1 MVSAGILVSAG
12 ITRTPGANPAD
23 TIGGFIMIVLSTQN
37 ISKHFGVV
45 RALDGVSIDLLAGQV
60 HGIVGENG
68 AGKSTLMKIL
78 SGVERPDSGQ
88 VMFRGQLVDL
98 RNPLDAQRMGISMIH
113 QELNLID
120 ELSVADNIF
129 LGREKTVAGFVDR
142 SSTMT
147 AATEILGSIRCD
159 VPANA
164 KVKSLSIAQKQMIEI
179 AKAVSIKA
187 SVLIMDEP
195 TAVLSGRETAAL
207 FDLVN
212 RLRGDGVAVV
222 YISHLLPEVLKI
234 CDQATVMRDGKIVE
248 TIQSERAT
256 KTPVLSCAEEP
267 GRSAHDPALRRT
279 SERASPTLEQIG
291 ERGLASRM
299 VGRPLADHFPKR
311 EPAGEEIAI
320 EVTGLNVPGK
330 VKDVSFV
337 VRRGE
342 ILGFAGLIGAG
353 RTEMAEAVCGLR
365 KKSSGHVSV
374 SGKLVSIRNVR
385 DAVRAGLAYL
395 SEDRKATGLTLAMS
409 IAQNTTLASLK
420 QRWIRRSAETA
431 TTHRRV
437 DELKIKVGNIHNPV
451 SSLSGGNQQ
460 KVALA
465 KWLETK
471 PKVLFVDEPTRG
483 VDIGAKEQIYQL
495 IQSLTRAGMACIL
508 ISSELN
514 EVIGLSHRIAVMRNG
529 QIAATLDAASATE
542 ESIMHYAAGVENST
556 GRVASATLSDSK
568 EV

>member
-1 MVSAGILVSAG
+1 M
-12 ITRTPGANPAD
+12 P
-23 TIGGFIMIVLSTQN
+23 VLSTQN
-37 ISKHFGVV
+37 ITKQFGSV
-45 RALDGVSIDLLAGQV
+45 RALDGVSIDLLPGQV

-78 SGVERPDSGQ
+78 SGVEQPDSGQ
-88 VMFRGQLVDL
+88 VLLHCKPVEL
-98 RNPLDAQRMGISMIH
+98 RNVLDAQRLGISMIH

-129 LGREKTVAGFVDR
+129 LGREKTVGGIVDR
-142 SSTMT
+142 TSTIT
-147 AATEILGSIRCD
+147 AAAEILRGIRCD
-159 VPANA
+159 VPATA
-164 KVKSLSIAQKQMIEI
+164 RVKSLSIAQKQMIEI

-212 RLRGDGVAVV
+212 RLRANGVALV

-234 CDQATVMRDGKIVE
+234 CDQVTVMRDGKIVE

-256 KTPVLSCAEEP
+256 KTPVLRYSEEP
-267 GRSAHDPALRRT
+267 GLTRGDPALRNT
-279 SERASPTLEQIG
+279 PEPASVTLEQIG

-320 EVTGLNVPGK
+320 EVTGLSVPGK
-330 VKDVSFV
+330 VRDISFV

-365 KKSSGHVSV
+365 KKSAGTVTV
-374 SGKLVSIRNVR
+374 SGKIVSIRTVR

-395 SEDRKATGLTLAMS
+395 SEDRKATGLTLNMS

-420 QRWIRRSAETA
+420 NRWIRPMAEAA
-431 TTHRRV
+431 TTFRRV
-437 DELKIKVGNIHNPV
+437 ENLKIKVGSIHHPV

-465 KWLETK
+465 KWLETQ

-495 IQSLTRAGMACIL
+495 IQSLTRGGMACIL

-514 EVIGLSHRIAVMRNG
+514 EVIGLSHRIAVMRGG

-542 ESIMHYAAGVENST
+542 ESIMQYAAGVETPT
-556 GRVASATLSDSK
+556 GGVASATLLKSG
-568 EV
+568 